1 MHLVHASPHIF
12 EIRYRWVLLYLICPS
27 FSSGSFWKDRRFLF
41 SNVEFMYTLLGQN
54 HKKPEAFGL
63 MFFLYIIKIV
73 ENVWCGMREF
83 YVSFSIYVVNSVLP
97 VGRGNDST
105 KIKNE
110 NLLIQKV

>member
-1 MHLVHASPHIF
+1 
-12 EIRYRWVLLYLICPS
+12 
-27 FSSGSFWKDRRFLF
+27 
-41 SNVEFMYTLLGQN
+41 
-54 HKKPEAFGL
+54 